1 MVLEDIQ
8 YSTLLLPCGK
18 RGRLAFRPLRDCLQ
32 VKKAAGLDQ
41 KVMQGTINADAAV
54 SALLKEYGVKWM
66 HVHG

>member
-32 VKKAAGLDQ
+32 VKKAAGL
-41 KVMQGTINADAAV
+41 QGTINADAAV
-54 SALLKEYGVKWM
+54 SALLKEYGVKWT